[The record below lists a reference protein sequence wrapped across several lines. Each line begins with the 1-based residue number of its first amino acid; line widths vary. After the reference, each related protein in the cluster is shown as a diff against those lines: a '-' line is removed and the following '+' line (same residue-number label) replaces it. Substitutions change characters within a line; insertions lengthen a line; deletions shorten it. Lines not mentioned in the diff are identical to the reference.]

1 MRTVNFKG
9 YWFGFSDVTLSTVLR
24 KTRKINTLYS
34 DISKLKI
41 FFQQQR
47 RKEIVISWTYL
58 FMQQV
63 CHKIG
68 INFFHFRCFNFM
80 VSIYWRGF
88 LKLLI
93 WVTNCKLVYL
103 TKKIQFKLIVFD
115 YFIFIR
121 NAYAICI
128 IIDFVTSTPSML
140 LSLLCC
146 R

>member
-1 MRTVNFKG
+1 MKHMRTVNFKG

-47 RKEIVISWTYL
+47 QKEIVISWTYL

-68 INFFHFRCFNFM
+68 INFFHFMCFNFM
-80 VSIYWRGF
+80 VSIYWGGF

-93 WVTNCKLVYL
+93 WVTN
-103 TKKIQFKLIVFD
+103 
-115 YFIFIR
+115 
-121 NAYAICI
+121 
-128 IIDFVTSTPSML
+128 L
-140 LSLLCC
+140 LYELQACLFNQENSVQANRLRLFHLHQKCLCNLYYY
-146 R
+146 RLRY